1 MHNIILEDGSCMRER
16 IYNYMYVFYICV
28 YMCIYIYRERE
39 RARESDV
46 SINGQ
51 NHCIRGSE
59 CNTVMAKIQR
69 ARYKK
74 GLRSESR
81 AVQND

>member
-1 MHNIILEDGSCMRER
+1 MNVFITTF
-16 IYNYMYVFYICV
+16 MYFTYV
-28 YMCIYIYRERE
+28 YMCIYIERE

>member
-28 YMCIYIYRERE
+28 YMCIYRE
-39 RARESDV
+39 RARESDA